1 MSVFRV
7 AAPLVG
13 ALCGVALAVAAHAQE
28 RVELPSLDAPRGVP
42 VSLLGH
48 WFASHDGGP
57 RPAVVLLH
65 GCGGPYERGVLSAR
79 MREYTTMLNGE
90 GWHALVLDSLT
101 PRGEKELCTQKT
113 GTRALTQTNRR
124 LDALGALQWL
134 AARPDVDAKRLVLLG
149 WSNGGSTVLAASNGT
164 HAAVR
169 KSAIVP
175 RAAVA
180 FYPGC
185 EADLKR
191 GYTPTAPL
199 LMLLGAADDWTPPQ
213 PCVELAERVKD
224 EPKPKVEIYAGAFHG
239 FDSLAP
245 LRVRTDVPNGVKK
258 GAGVTVG
265 GQPQARRASREAMLA
280 FLREQ
285 LR

>member
-1 MSVFRV
+1 MRRQRSYFARWLLGVV
-7 AAPLVG
+7 
-13 ALCGVALAVAAHAQE
+13 ALCGAAHAHE
-28 RVELPSLDAPRGVP
+28 RIELASLDAPRGTP
-42 VSLLGH
+42 VMLVGH
-48 WFASHDGGP
+48 WFAAGEAGL

-65 GCGGPYERGVLSAR
+65 GCGGPHERGVLSPR

-101 PRGEKELCTQKT
+101 PRGEKELCTQT
-113 GTRALTQTNRR
+113 SGSRAVTQKNRR
-124 LDALGALQWL
+124 LDALAALQWL
-134 AARPDVDAKRLVLLG
+134 AARSDVDPNRLALLG
-149 WSNGGSTVLAASNGT
+149 WSNGGSTVLAASNRA

-169 KSAIVP
+169 KAAIAP

-185 EADLKR
+185 DAELKR
-191 GYTPTAPL
+191 GYAPTAAL
-199 LMLLGAADDWTPPQ
+199 LMLLGAEDDWTPPQ
-213 PCVELAERVKD
+213 PCIELSQRAKG
-224 EPKPKVEIYAGAFHG
+224 EPKPRVEVYPGAFHG

-245 LRVRTDVPNGVKK
+245 LRVRTDVPNGAKK

-265 GQPQARRASREAMLA
+265 GEPQARRASREAMLG